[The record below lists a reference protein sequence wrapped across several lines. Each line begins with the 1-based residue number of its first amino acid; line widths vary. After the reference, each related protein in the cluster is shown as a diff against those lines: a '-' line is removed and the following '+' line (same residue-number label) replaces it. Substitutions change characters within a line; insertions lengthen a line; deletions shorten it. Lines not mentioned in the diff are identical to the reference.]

1 MDNKNESTKEI
12 NSTLF
17 AAADILRGK
26 MDANEYKTY
35 ILSVIFYKFLSDKML
50 EQVADLLELD
60 EGWTLADV
68 QQGYE
73 EIINSE
79 NKEDFLKALKNK
91 THYVIEP
98 ELTYTKLVD
107 NVNHNKFQREDLQ
120 KAFATIEQSD
130 KIFVGMFKDV
140 DLYSTRL
147 GVNPQQQSN
156 TIADLILKLNEA
168 NVLGHM
174 VIY

>member
-1 MDNKNESTKEI
+1 MDIKNESTKEI

-50 EQVADLLELD
+50 EQVADLLDFE

-73 EIINSE
+73 DILNSE
-79 NKEDFLKALKNK
+79 NKVELISLHDSFLLSI
-91 THYVIEP
+91 Y
-98 ELTYTKLVD
+98 
-107 NVNHNKFQREDLQ
+107 
-120 KAFATIEQSD
+120 
-130 KIFVGMFKDV
+130 
-140 DLYSTRL
+140 
-147 GVNPQQQSN
+147 
-156 TIADLILKLNEA
+156 LILYATMCLRLSKCYSDNYCILPY
-168 NVLGHM
+168 L
-174 VIY
+174 